1 MTAVNR
7 LSLLLT
13 CLLLAAGA
21 IRADV
26 KHINVA
32 DGLSSRQV
40 YEVEEDADGF
50 IWIYTNHGMDRFD
63 GHTMKH
69 YPLTDSEE
77 ANDHILS
84 ATSMRRSRDGEV
96 WVALK
101 SGVIYRY
108 DRMLDA
114 FVKAIVFNPANQLRL
129 YNFIFDADGSVLICS
144 DNGVWHSTDGGS
156 PRPLA
161 LQGVFT
167 DAICSDG
174 SGGFYVGSDK
184 GVYHLRGEE
193 VQPVKGTEHIY
204 VKSLEVAGGKLF
216 IGSFD
221 RGVTVFDPSQ
231 QSLGQLPFDIPPIP
245 VNAMYRW
252 SGDSLLIGVDGAGVF
267 LVNARSGRLL
277 HHYRDDIPG
286 SEVLSGNTITDVLVD
301 RNDGLW
307 ISTSHNGLNY
317 LPPYSRSVQYIR
329 SRPGK
334 DPTLSSDNVNVIY
347 QDPDGDYWIG
357 TDKGVCYYN
366 PSTGTW
372 RDYLHSDGYNASV
385 VLAINSDQHGRIWTG
400 SYGDGVSIIDK
411 RSGRVE
417 RFAPGGRTPV
427 SYVFAIHTD
436 SHGSVWVGGIDGLLT
451 RFDPATGSLRQYD
464 ADCIAVL
471 MTDTDGSLL
480 IGGNKGVGRYIESSD
495 SIEWKMQ
502 FDTVAI
508 RNQAPVRSLS
518 SGPDGE
524 LWISTTGDGLIRYDR
539 ITDTARRY
547 TTADGFDSNTI
558 YAAIPDRS
566 GNIWITT
573 ETDLYRLDPATGRL
587 SRFTHYLGLE
597 RGAFNPGA
605 ALLASDGKVMLGV
618 ADGWVFFDP
627 DEVSGDTA
635 EGEILL
641 TDFRLH
647 DRSVETG
654 AAGSPLKCNINLTDA
669 IHLSSDQNSIEV
681 GFTMI
686 DYVSPQRVTF
696 EYMLDGYDKGFIAA
710 GYHHSVRYNNLPP
723 GSYTFRLRA
732 IDSYNGSLI
741 AERTLPIFIAPPAW
755 QTWWAKLIYT
765 LVGLVLVYLAV
776 RYFRMKTNERRI
788 ESQIESFAAIAH
800 DIRTP
805 MSLIKDPLQ
814 NIEADTALSD
824 GSRSNL
830 SQVRTGI
837 DRTMSLL
844 SEMLELRHTNHRSL
858 SLSRCDIREYLN
870 MKVEDFRMLA
880 VFKGLAI
887 ECKVADDMP
896 RHVLIDADILDHI
909 LDNLISNAI
918 KYTQEGTVTISARR
932 LRFWR
937 WQITVSDT
945 GIGISKADAR
955 HIFHRRHRSAGAESH
970 DAAGMG
976 MGLLITRRLVSS
988 HHGAISFESEPG
1000 RGSTFSVTLPL
1011 RYGRHLFKSS
1021 KTLVGP
1027 VLRHDRQSAADTPE
1041 ADGRSN
1047 IFVVE
1052 DDPDMLAYLCDCLS
1066 PEYNVTPFSDPM
1078 QVLEKART
1086 ESPDLIITD
1095 VMMPRLR
1102 GDELCRLIK
1111 SDIDTSHILV
1121 MLLTGL
1127 AGRADILSGFESNAD
1142 EYVVKPFDVIVLK
1155 ARIRNIIKSRRQ
1167 LGRRVLAED
1176 GEPAKEDFTSEL
1188 DREFMTKVMDS
1199 INAHMSDSDFA
1210 VADLC
1215 ADLGMS
1221 RSTVYNKIKS
1231 LSGQSVNEFIRI
1243 MRLNRAKEL
1252 LATRRYNISEVAYM
1266 VGFSD
1271 PKYFSTCFKKQF
1283 GISPSKA

>member
-1 MTAVNR
+1 MNK
-7 LSLLLT
+7 LSTLIVALLLSVCT
-13 CLLLAAGA
+13 IHAE
-21 IRADV
+21 V

-40 YEVEEDADGF
+40 YEVEEDTDGF

-84 ATSMRRSRDGEV
+84 ATSMRRSSEGEV

-101 SGVIYRY
+101 SGILYRY
-108 DRMLDA
+108 DRNLDA
-114 FVKAIVFNPANQLRL
+114 FVKAVVFDAADDVRL

-144 DNGVWHSTDGGS
+144 DNGVWRSSAGE
-156 PRPLA
+156 RPQPLV

-174 SGGFYVGSDK
+174 SGSFYVGSDK
-184 GVYHLRGEE
+184 GVYHLQGREAL
-193 VQPVKGTEHIY
+193 PVRGTERIY

-221 RGVTVFDPSQ
+221 SGVSVYDPAAK
-231 QSLGQLPFDIPPIP
+231 SLSRLPFDIPPIP
-245 VNAMYRW
+245 VNAMHRW
-252 SGDSLLIGVDGAGVF
+252 TGDSLLIGVDGAGVF
-267 LVNARSGRLL
+267 LINARSGKLL
-277 HHYRDDIPG
+277 HHYRNDLPG

-317 LPPYSRSVQYIR
+317 LPPYNRSVKHIR
-329 SRPGK
+329 ARPGK

-366 PSTGTW
+366 PSTGDW
-372 RDYLHSDGYNASV
+372 REYLQSSGYNAGV
-385 VLAINSDQHGRIWTG
+385 VLAINSDAQGRIWAGT
-400 SYGDGVSIIDK
+400 YGDGVSIIDK
-411 RSGRVE
+411 RTGRVE
-417 RFAPGGRTPV
+417 RFSPDGWTPV
-427 SYVFAIHTD
+427 SYVFAIHPD
-436 SHGSVWVGGIDGLLT
+436 SHGRVWIGGIDGLLT
-451 RFDPATGSLRQYD
+451 RFDPATGELRQYD
-464 ADCIAVL
+464 ADCLAAML
-471 MTDTDGSLL
+471 TDTDGSLL
-480 IGGNKGVGRYIESSD
+480 IGGNKGVGRYNDKAD
-495 SIEWKMQ
+495 SIGWKMH

-518 SGPDGE
+518 LGPDGS
-524 LWISTTGDGLIRYDR
+524 LWISTTGDGLIHYDR
-539 ITDTARRY
+539 KADTARRY
-547 TTADGFDSNTI
+547 TSADGFDSNTI

-566 GNIWITT
+566 GDMWITT
-573 ETDLYRLDPATGRL
+573 ETDLYRLNPATDRL

-605 ALLASDGKVMLGV
+605 AIMAADGRVMLGV
-618 ADGWVFFDP
+618 ADGWVLFDP
-627 DEVSGDTA
+627 DEASGDTPQ
-635 EGEILL
+635 GSILL

-647 DRSVETG
+647 DRRVTAG
-654 AAGSPLKCNINLTDA
+654 GPGSPLTRNINLTDA
-669 IHLSSDQNSIEV
+669 LRLSSNQNSIELSFAV
-681 GFTMI
+681 I
-686 DYVSPQRVTF
+686 DYATPQRATF
-696 EYMLDGYDKGFIAA
+696 EYMLEDYDKNFISA
-710 GYHHSVRYNNLPP
+710 GYNHSVRYNDLPP
-723 GSYTFRLRA
+723 GRYTFRLRA
-732 IDSYNGSLI
+732 VDSYSGQLI
-741 AERTLPIFIAPPAW
+741 AERSLPIIIAPPAW
-755 QTWWAKLIYT
+755 QLWWAKLIYT
-765 LVGLVLVYLAV
+765 LVAIVLVYLAI
-776 RYFRMKTNERRI
+776 RYFRMRSNEKRI
-788 ESQIESFAAIAH
+788 ESQIESFAAMAH

-814 NIEADTALSD
+814 NIEADTALSES
-824 GSRSNL
+824 SRSNL

-837 DRTMSLL
+837 DRTMGLL
-844 SEMLELRHTNHRSL
+844 SQMLELRHNNRRSL
-858 SLSRCDIREYLN
+858 SLTSCDIREYLD

-880 VFKGLAI
+880 VFKGLTI
-887 ECKVADDMP
+887 ECRVADDMP
-896 RHVLIDADILDHI
+896 AHVSIDADILDHI

-918 KYTQEGTVTISARR
+918 KYTTEGSVIISARR

-937 WQITVSDT
+937 WQVSVSDT
-945 GIGISKADAR
+945 GIGISKTDAR
-955 HIFHRRHRSAGAESH
+955 HIFHRRHRSAGAASR

-976 MGLLITRRLVSS
+976 MGLLITRRLVSAL
-988 HHGAISFESEPG
+988 HGVISFESEPG
-1000 RGSTFSVTLPL
+1000 RGSVFSVTLPL
-1011 RYGRHLFKSS
+1011 RYGPRIFKSP
-1021 KTLVGP
+1021 KAIVPP
-1027 VLRHDRQSAADTPE
+1027 VLRHDSHPE
-1041 ADGRSN
+1041 PDATAADGRSS
-1047 IFVVE
+1047 IFIVE
-1052 DDPDMLAYLCDCLS
+1052 DDADMLTYLCDRLS
-1066 PEYNVTPFSDPM
+1066 PEYRVTPFADPM
-1078 QVLEKART
+1078 QVLEKARS
-1086 ESPDLIITD
+1086 ENPDLIISD

-1111 SDIDTSHILV
+1111 NDINTSHIPV

-1127 AGRADILSGFESNAD
+1127 AGREDILAGFESNAD
-1142 EYVVKPFDVIVLK
+1142 DYIVKPFDIIVLK
-1155 ARIRNIIKSRRQ
+1155 ARIRNIIKSRRL

-1199 INAHMSDSDFA
+1199 INARMADSDFA

-1215 ADLGMS
+1215 ADIGMS
-1221 RSTVYNKIKS
+1221 RSSVYNKIKS

>member
-1 MTAVNR
+1 MITVNR
-7 LSLLLT
+7 LSLLFT
-13 CLLLAAGA
+13 TLLLCVGA
-21 IRADV
+21 LRADV
-26 KHINVA
+26 KHINVS

-63 GHTMKH
+63 GHAMKH

-84 ATSMRRSRDGEV
+84 ATSMRRSREGEV

-108 DRMLDA
+108 DRRLDA
-114 FVKAIVFNPANQLRL
+114 FVKAVVFDPADQLRL
-129 YNFIFDADGSVLICS
+129 YNFIFDTDGSVLICS
-144 DNGVWHSTDGGS
+144 DNGVWRSSGGS
-156 PRPLA
+156 APQPLA

-184 GVYHLRGEE
+184 GVYHLRGNEAE
-193 VQPVKGTEHIY
+193 PVKGTGNIY

-221 RGVTVFDPSQ
+221 RGVSVFDPAR
-231 QSLGQLPFDIPPIP
+231 QSLSRLPFDIPPIP
-245 VNAMYRW
+245 VNAMHRW

-267 LVNARSGRLL
+267 LVDSRNGRLL
-277 HHYRDDIPG
+277 HHYRDDVPG

-317 LPPYSRSVQYIR
+317 LPPYSQSVKHIR

-334 DPTLSSDNVNVIY
+334 DPSLSSDNVNVIY
-347 QDPDGDYWIG
+347 QDTDGDYWIG

-366 PSTGTW
+366 PSTGAW
-372 RDYLHSDGYNASV
+372 REYLQSEGYNATV
-385 VLAINSDQHGRIWTG
+385 VLAISSDPQGRIWVGT
-400 SYGDGVSIIDK
+400 YGDGVSIIDK
-411 RSGRVE
+411 RTARVE
-417 RFAPGGRTPV
+417 RFAPEGWTPV
-427 SYVFAIHTD
+427 SYVFAIHPD
-436 SHGSVWVGGIDGLLT
+436 RRGHVWIGGIDGLLT
-451 RFDPATGSLRQYD
+451 RFDPASGSLSQYD
-464 ADCIAVL
+464 ADCLADML
-471 MTDTDGSLL
+471 TDTDGSLL
-480 IGGNKGVGRYIESSD
+480 IGGNKGVGRYIESAD
-495 SIEWKMQ
+495 SIEWKMR

-518 SGPDGE
+518 LGPDGA

-539 ITDTARRY
+539 ATDTARRY

-566 GNIWITT
+566 GYMWITT
-573 ETDLYRLDPATGRL
+573 ETDLYRLDPTTGRL

-605 ALLASDGKVMLGV
+605 AIMAADGKVMLGV

-627 DEVSGDTA
+627 AEASGDTA
-635 EGEILL
+635 EGSILL

-647 DRSVETG
+647 DRSV
-654 AAGSPLKCNINLTDA
+654 AAGIPGSPLECNINLTD
-669 IHLSSDQNSIEV
+669 ILRLSSSQNSIEF
-681 GFTMI
+681 GFAVI
-686 DYVSPQRVTF
+686 DYTSPQRATF
-696 EYMLDGYDKGFIAA
+696 EYMLENYDKVFTSA
-710 GYHHSVRYNNLPP
+710 GYNHSVRYNDLPP
-723 GSYTFRLRA
+723 GRYTLRLRA
-732 IDSYNGSLI
+732 IDSYNGTLI
-741 AERTLPIFIAPPAW
+741 AERSLPVIIAPPAW
-755 QTWWAKLIYT
+755 QSWWAKLLYT
-765 LVGLVLVYLAV
+765 LVGLALVYLAI
-776 RYFRMKTNERRI
+776 RYFRMKSNEKRI
-788 ESQIESFAAIAH
+788 ESQIESFAAMAH

-814 NIEADTALSD
+814 SIEADSSLSD
-824 GSRSNL
+824 SSRSNL

-837 DRTMSLL
+837 DRTMGLL
-844 SEMLELRHTNHRSL
+844 SQMLELRHNNRRNL
-858 SLSRCDIREYLN
+858 ALSRCDIREYID

-880 VFKGLAI
+880 VFKGLTI
-887 ECKVADDMP
+887 ECRVSDDMP
-896 RHVLIDADILDHI
+896 QHVFVDTDILDHI

-918 KYTQEGTVTISARR
+918 KYTSEGSVTISARR

-937 WQITVSDT
+937 WQISVADT

-955 HIFHRRHRSAGAESH
+955 HIFHRRHRSAGAASR
-970 DAAGMG
+970 DGAGMG
-976 MGLLITRRLVSS
+976 MGLLITRRLVAAL
-988 HHGAISFESEPG
+988 HGAISFESEPG
-1000 RGSTFSVTLPL
+1000 RGSVFSVALPL
-1011 RYGRHLFKSS
+1011 RYGRQLFKSP
-1021 KTLVGP
+1021 KAIVAPG
-1027 VLRHDRQSAADTPE
+1027 LRHDRQSAAEPVE

-1047 IFVVE
+1047 IFIVE
-1052 DDPDMLAYLCDCLS
+1052 DDPDMLAYLCDRLS
-1066 PEYNVTPFSDPM
+1066 PEYNVTPFADPM

-1086 ESPDLIITD
+1086 DSPDLIITD

-1111 SDIDTSHILV
+1111 NDIDTSHIPVL
-1121 MLLTGL
+1121 LLTGL
-1127 AGRADILSGFESNAD
+1127 AGREDILSGFESNAD
-1142 EYVVKPFDVIVLK
+1142 DYIVKPFDVIVLK

-1199 INAHMSDSDFA
+1199 INSRMADSDFA
-1210 VADLC
+1210 VPDLC